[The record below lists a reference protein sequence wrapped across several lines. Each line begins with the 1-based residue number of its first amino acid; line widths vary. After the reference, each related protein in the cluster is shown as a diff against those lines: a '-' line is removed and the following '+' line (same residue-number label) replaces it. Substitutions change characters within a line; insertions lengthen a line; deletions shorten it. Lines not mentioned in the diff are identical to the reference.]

1 MEVITPETSVL
12 IGDILLE
19 NWAPAKAQEALLSEI
34 IAIYPINLALLSFC
48 LPMSIAHAQVFVVFL
63 ADSYTYRSVPTR
75 WQVNILLFLVGKL
88 QVIYY

>member
-34 IAIYPINLALLSFC
+34 IAIYPIYLALLSFC
-48 LPMSIAHAQVFVVFL
+48 LPMSIAHARIFVFAFF
-63 ADSYTYRSVPTR
+63 ANSYTYRSVPTR
-75 WQVNILLFLVGKL
+75 
-88 QVIYY
+88 

>member
-34 IAIYPINLALLSFC
+34 IAIYPIDLALLSFC
-48 LPMSIAHAQVFVVFL
+48 LPVSIAHARIFVFALF

-75 WQVNILLFLVGKL
+75 
-88 QVIYY
+88 

>member
-48 LPMSIAHAQVFVVFL
+48 LPMSTAHAQVFGFF
-63 ADSYTYRSVPTR
+63 ADSYTYRSLPT
-75 WQVNILLFLVGKL
+75 
-88 QVIYY
+88 